1 MAAVPIRMSSI
12 MPIAT
17 FCLSRPL
24 TTLISETIFPC
35 RVFAV
40 IDQPHFRAAVR
51 AERER
56 ITAERGCDHVATAIR
71 APVSRDHGLLFD
83 EAHDAGVGLDKICQI
98 LKEVAFADYGLER
111 LKAHRIPV
119 DLVKTHDRRIGLAEI
134 AQLCGDLK
142 TPVCL
147 VAHVKSPFR
156 IRDKISARMSPYL
169 QSRCIPSGV
178 RSIRTQSTRNSHLSC
193 AESE

>member
-12 MPIAT
+12 MPITT

-35 RVFAV
+35 LVLAV
-40 IDQPHFRAAVR
+40 IDHPHLRAAIR
-51 AERER
+51 AEREFVSIKR
-56 ITAERGCDHVATAIR
+56 QRVYSVIAIR
-71 APVSRDHGLLFD
+71 APIGCFHCLFLD
-83 EAHDAGVGLDKICQI
+83 KAHDAGVRLNEISQI
-98 LKEVAFADYGLER
+98 LKEVALADYGLER

-134 AQLCGDLK
+134 AQLCGDFK
-142 TPVCL
+142 TPVCF

-156 IRDKISARMSPYL
+156 IRDKISARMPPYL
-169 QSRCIPSGV
+169 QSRCTPSGV
-178 RSIRTQSTRNSHLSC
+178 RSIRIPSTRNNHLSC